1 MRFARWVFTI
11 AGVYGLL
18 ILAPILAMEAQ
29 IGRDHPPD
37 ITHPEYFY
45 GFVGVALAWQVAFL
59 VIATDPIRFRLMILP
74 AILEKASFGVAVSM
88 LWFTRGVPIPI
99 VAGATMDLLLG
110 GLFVMSWFL
119 TGRVSQSPAAKEL
132 RS

>member
-1 MRFARWVFTI
+1 MQFARWVFTI

-18 ILAPILAMEAQ
+18 MLAPMLAMETQ
-29 IGRDHPPD
+29 IGHDHPPA

-59 VIATDPIRFRLMILP
+59 VIATDPIRYRPMIIP
-74 AILEKASFGVAVSM
+74 AILEKASFVVAVSM

-99 VAGATMDLLLG
+99 VGGATMDLLLG
-110 GLFVMSWFL
+110 GLFVMSWFS
-119 TGRVSQSPAAKEL
+119 TWQVSRNPATNEL
-132 RS
+132 RP

>member
-1 MRFARWVFTI
+1 MVFARWVFAI

-18 ILAPILAMEAQ
+18 ILAPMLAMEAQ
-29 IGRDHPPD
+29 IGRDHPPE

-59 VIATDPIRFRLMILP
+59 VIATDPIRFRLMIFP
-74 AILEKASFGVAVSM
+74 AILEKASFVVTVSL

-99 VAGATMDLLLG
+99 LAGATMDLLLG
-110 GLFVMSWFL
+110 GLFVMSWFS
-119 TGRVSQSPAAKEL
+119 TARINNKPEANDL
-132 RS
+132 RP